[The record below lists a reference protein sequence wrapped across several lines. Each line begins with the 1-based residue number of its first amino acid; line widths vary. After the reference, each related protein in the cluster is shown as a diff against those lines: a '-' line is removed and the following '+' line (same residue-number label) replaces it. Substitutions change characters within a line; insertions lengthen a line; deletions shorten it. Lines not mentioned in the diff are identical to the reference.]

1 MTALQV
7 EANKVREQMRTNKA
21 NEDIRSM
28 DALTKKKTY
37 EMQKQEQPFRVV
49 NAVTDSISDV
59 LSPVTSLAGS
69 GAKVLGSRIGAD
81 ASKEV
86 ARIAAAAK
94 RGGKR

>member
-28 DALTKKKTY
+28 EALTKKKTY
-37 EMQKQEQPFRVV
+37 EMQKQEQPFRVAS
-49 NAVTDSISDV
+49 AVTNSISDV

-69 GAKVLGSRIGAD
+69 GSKILGSKIGAE

-86 ARIAAAAK
+86 ARIAAAARK
-94 RGGKR
+94 GRR